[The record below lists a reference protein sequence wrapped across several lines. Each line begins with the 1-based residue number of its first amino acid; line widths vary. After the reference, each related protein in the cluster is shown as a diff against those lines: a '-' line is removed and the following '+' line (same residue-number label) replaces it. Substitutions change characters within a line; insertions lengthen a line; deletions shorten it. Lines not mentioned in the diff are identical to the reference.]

1 MVKIFR
7 TIDNNVH
14 QINEAQEGSWIAL
27 IDPTATEIVEIAE
40 KYDIDVDHLRA
51 PLDEEERSRIEV
63 EDHYT
68 LILVDIPMIEERND
82 KEWYGTIPMGIVVTD
97 DKIFTVC
104 LEDTPVLSSFMDG
117 RVRISSHIREHVL
130 SCRFCTATHLC
141 ICIIC
146 ESSTKRVMK

>member
-27 IDPTATEIVEIAE
+27 INPTATEIVEIAE
-40 KYDIDVDHLRA
+40 KYNIDVDHLRH
-51 PLDEEERSRIEV
+51 LCGGWNVRVSKL

-97 DKIFTVC
+97 
-104 LEDTPVLSSFMDG
+104 E
-117 RVRISSHIREHVL
+117 
-130 SCRFCTATHLC
+130 
-141 ICIIC
+141 
-146 ESSTKRVMK
+146 

>member
-27 IDPTATEIVEIAE
+27 INPTATEIVEIAE
-40 KYDIDVDHLRA
+40 KYNIDVDHLRA

-68 LILVDIPMIEERND
+68 LDRKSTRLN
-82 KEWYGTIPMGIVVTD
+82 
-97 DKIFTVC
+97 
-104 LEDTPVLSSFMDG
+104 
-117 RVRISSHIREHVL
+117 SSHEWISRMP
-130 SCRFCTATHLC
+130 
-141 ICIIC
+141 
-146 ESSTKRVMK
+146 SSA